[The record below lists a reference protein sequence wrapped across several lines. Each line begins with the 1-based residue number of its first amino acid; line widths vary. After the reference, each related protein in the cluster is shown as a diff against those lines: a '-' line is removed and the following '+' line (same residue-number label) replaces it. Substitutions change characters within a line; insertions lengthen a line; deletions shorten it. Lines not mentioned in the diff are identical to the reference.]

1 MTTILSLFWSFF
13 KIGIFGFGGGYAILA
28 LIESEVV
35 DIHGWMTTTEFT
47 DIVAISQA
55 TPGPIVINCATYV
68 GYTATNSILGSAIA
82 TFAVCLPALILASLA
97 ARFIYKFRNNK
108 YVDAAFKGLR
118 PAVIGLILAA
128 GISLINSENFIDY
141 ISIIIFAVVAIGT
154 YFKANPIILLMLSGI
169 AGYLIY

>member
-1 MTTILSLFWSFF
+1 MMTFLALFWSFL

-28 LIESEVV
+28 LIENEVV
-35 DIHGWMTTTEFT
+35 DTHAWMTTAEFT

-55 TPGPIVINCATYV
+55 TPGPIAINCATYV
-68 GYTATNSILGSAIA
+68 GYTATDSILGSAIA
-82 TFAVCLPALILASLA
+82 TFAVCLPSLILASLA

-118 PAVIGLILAA
+118 PAVVGLILAA
-128 GISLINSENFIDY
+128 GLTLINHDNFTDY
-141 ISIIIFAVVAIGT
+141 ISIIIFAVVAVCS
-154 YFKANPIILLMLSGI
+154 YFKVNPIFLLMLSGI

>member
-1 MTTILSLFWSFF
+1 MTFLALFWSFL

-28 LIESEVV
+28 LIENEVV
-35 DIHGWMTTTEFT
+35 DTHAWMTTAEFT

-55 TPGPIVINCATYV
+55 TPGPIAINCATYV

-82 TFAVCLPALILASLA
+82 TFAVCLPSLILASLA
-97 ARFIYKFRNNK
+97 ARFIYKFRDNK

-118 PAVIGLILAA
+118 PAVVGLILAA
-128 GISLINSENFIDY
+128 GLTLLNEENFTDY
-141 ISIIIFAVVAIGT
+141 ISVIIFAVVAVAS
-154 YFKANPIILLMLSGI
+154 YFKVNPIFLLMLSGI

>member
-1 MTTILSLFWSFF
+1 
-13 KIGIFGFGGGYAILA
+13 
-28 LIESEVV
+28 
-35 DIHGWMTTTEFT
+35 MTTTEFT

-68 GYTATNSILGSAIA
+68 GYSATNSILGSAIA

-97 ARFIYKFRNNK
+97 ARFIYKFRDNK

-118 PAVIGLILAA
+118 PAVVGLILAA

>member
-13 KIGIFGFGGGYAILA
+13 KIGLFGFGGGYAILA
-28 LIESEVV
+28 LIENEVV

-82 TFAVCLPALILASLA
+82 TFAVCLPALILANLETT
-97 ARFIYKFRNNK
+97 NMWMLHL
-108 YVDAAFKGLR
+108 KGLD
-118 PAVIGLILAA
+118 LQ
-128 GISLINSENFIDY
+128 
-141 ISIIIFAVVAIGT
+141 
-154 YFKANPIILLMLSGI
+154 
-169 AGYLIY
+169 

>member
-1 MTTILSLFWSFF
+1 
-13 KIGIFGFGGGYAILA
+13 
-28 LIESEVV
+28 
-35 DIHGWMTTTEFT
+35 MTTTEFT

-97 ARFIYKFRNNK
+97 ARLIYKFRDNK

-118 PAVIGLILAA
+118 PAVVGLILAA
-128 GISLINSENFIDY
+128 GISLVNSENFIDY
-141 ISIIIFAVVAIGT
+141 VSIIIFAVVAIGT

>member
-1 MTTILSLFWSFF
+1 MMTFLALFWSFL

-28 LIESEVV
+28 LIENEVV

-68 GYTATNSILGSAIA
+68 GYTATDSIIGSAIA
-82 TFAVCLPALILASLA
+82 TFAVCLPSLILASLA
-97 ARFIYKFRNNK
+97 ARFIYKFRDNK

-118 PAVIGLILAA
+118 PAVVGLILAA
-128 GISLINSENFIDY
+128 GLTLINHDNFTDY
-141 ISIIIFAVVAIGT
+141 ISIIIFAIVAVCS
-154 YFKANPIILLMLSGI
+154 YFKVNPIFLLMLSGI
-169 AGYLIY
+169 AGYFIY

>member
-13 KIGIFGFGGGYAILA
+13 KIGLFGFGGGYAILA

-82 TFAVCLPALILASLA
+82 TFAVCLPALILTSLA
-97 ARFIYKFRNNK
+97 ARFIYKFRDNK

-118 PAVIGLILAA
+118 PAVVGLILAA

>member
-1 MTTILSLFWSFF
+1 MMTLLTLFWSFL

-28 LIESEVV
+28 LIEHEVV
-35 DIHGWMTTTEFT
+35 DINGWMTTAEFT

-68 GYTATNSILGSAIA
+68 GYTATGTILGSALA

-97 ARFIYKFRNNK
+97 ARFIYKFRDNK

-118 PAVIGLILAA
+118 PAVVGLILAA
-128 GISLINSENFIDY
+128 GLTLINQENFTDY
-141 ISIIIFAVVAIGT
+141 ISVIIFAVVAIAT
-154 YFKANPIILLMLSGI
+154 YFKANPIILLVLRGI
-169 AGYLIY
+169 AGYFLY